1 MRIQQLA
8 IGTLLAGLIMATMPA
23 EAGDLAPVASVEGI
37 TEYRLENGMKVLLF
51 PDQSKPQVTV
61 NLTIFVG
68 SRHEGYGEAGMAH
81 LLEHMVFK
89 GTPDHP
95 KVPMFLKDL
104 GADFNGTTWLD
115 RTNYFETIPASDK
128 NLEAVLRLEADR
140 MVNSYIKGED
150 LASEMTVVRNEF
162 ERGENSPSRILDQRM
177 VSAAYEWHNYGK
189 STIGNRADIERVP
202 VDNLKR
208 FYQKYYQPDNAMVI
222 IAGQFEPEKAL
233 GYVTKYFG
241 AIPKPTR
248 VLENT
253 YTEEPAQDGER
264 RVTLRRVGD
273 VAIASAVY
281 HICSGAH
288 PDYVSLDTLEH
299 ILTSSPSGR
308 LYKALVET
316 RRAASV
322 SGGAYALHDPGMFKL
337 SAQVA
342 AGNDPNEIL
351 ATMNEIAESITENGV
366 TEDEVNRAKTYWLKS
381 WEMTLNDSQQVAI
394 QLSDWAAQGDWRLM
408 FLYRDRLEQV
418 TPASVNEVAKKYLR
432 RNNRTVGLFLPSKE
446 SERVSV
452 PATPNLAEMIG
463 EYKGREALAQGEA
476 FEVTPENIQQRTQW
490 TKLSTGLKV
499 ALLPKKTRGNT
510 VSFRLS
516 LRYGNDKTLVGK
528 SAASEL
534 LPALMMRGTTKLSRQ
549 QIQDTLDQNS
559 GRLSPSG
566 SLGDLSFSGETKR
579 KNLPVVLDIL
589 KQVLREP
596 TLPADQLEIIRN
608 AKLNGLQQQLSDPQS
623 LARIAVSRKLSPYP
637 ATDVRYIPT
646 TQEEIERWKAVTI
659 DDVKALYQAFIG
671 GQYGELVV
679 VGDFSPDELVP
690 QMEAILGS
698 WKSNEPYARI
708 ERPTT
713 KTTDIRE
720 VIETPDKENAVY
732 LAATVLPMNDAAEDY
747 PAMVIGNFVLGGGTL
762 SSRLGDRVRQK
773 EGLSYGVGSFLR
785 ASSLDDRTSFYMYAI
800 TNPVNM
806 PKVEAAIADELSKA
820 LKDGFTSG
828 EIESAKVGYLEQQK
842 VEWNTDDALAA
853 RLAELLYAGR
863 DMGYYSKQIAAMQG
877 LTHES
882 VNAVLKKRLDPKT
895 IGVIV
900 AGDFAKAAKAAAE
913 VPKPEAEPKK

>member
-1 MRIQQLA
+1 
-8 IGTLLAGLIMATMPA
+8 MATKPA
-23 EAGDLAPVASVEGI
+23 EAGDLTPVASVEGI
-37 TEYRLENGMKVLLF
+37 TEYHLENGMRVLLF

-61 NLTIFVG
+61 NLTVFVG

-95 KVPMFLKDL
+95 KIPMFLKDL

-140 MVNSYIKGED
+140 MINSYIKGED

-281 HICSGAH
+281 HICAGAH

-463 EYKGREALAQGEA
+463 DYKGREALAQGEA
-476 FEVTPENIQQRTQW
+476 FEVTPENIQARTQW

-528 SAASEL
+528 SVAAEL
-534 LPALMMRGTTKLSRQ
+534 LPALMMRGTAQLSRQ
-549 QIQDTLDQNS
+549 QIQDTIDQNS

-566 SLGDLSFSGETKR
+566 SLGDLSFSGESKR
-579 KNLPVVLDIL
+579 KTLPAVLNVL

-608 AKLNGLQQQLSDPQS
+608 AKLNALQQQLSDPQS
-623 LARIAVSRKLSPYP
+623 LAQNAISRKLSPFP
-637 ATDVRYIPT
+637 ATDVRYVPT
-646 TQEEIERWKAVTI
+646 TQESIERWKAVTI
-659 DDVKALYQAFIG
+659 DDVKALYQSFIG

-690 QMEAILGS
+690 QMEEILGN
-698 WKSNEPYARI
+698 WKSSEPYARI

-720 VIETPDKENAVY
+720 AIETPDKENAVY

-806 PKVEAAIADELSKA
+806 PKVEAAISDELSKA
-820 LKDGFTSG
+820 LKVGFTSG

-913 VPKPEAEPKK
+913 APKAEAEK